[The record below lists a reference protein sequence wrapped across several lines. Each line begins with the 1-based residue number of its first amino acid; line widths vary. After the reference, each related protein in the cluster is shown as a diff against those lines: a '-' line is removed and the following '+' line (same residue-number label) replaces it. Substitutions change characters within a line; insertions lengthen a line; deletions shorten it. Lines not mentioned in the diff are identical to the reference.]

1 MKEQKEVPEKETE
14 VGQSARKP
22 LLLGLGF
29 IVIGRLVI
37 VGGAISDIL
46 VVLGLAFLIA
56 GTVQFFKNIKAK
68 KKSNKK

>member
-1 MKEQKEVPEKETE
+1 MKEQKELSEKDTE
-14 VGQSARKP
+14 GRQSARKP

-56 GTVQFFKNIKAK
+56 GTVQFFSNIKSK